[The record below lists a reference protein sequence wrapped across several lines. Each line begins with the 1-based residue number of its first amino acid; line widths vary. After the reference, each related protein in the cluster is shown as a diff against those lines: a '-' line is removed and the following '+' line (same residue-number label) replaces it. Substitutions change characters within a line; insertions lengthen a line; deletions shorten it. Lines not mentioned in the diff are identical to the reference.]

1 MLQLWLCADRR
12 ENTARMLG
20 EVARN
25 ASQKRSGQLL
35 LVPEQFSHMME
46 RRLCSCGGASIS
58 RYAEVL
64 SFSRLAARV
73 FSEVGG
79 AAERETDAGGKLL
92 MMSLA
97 VEQVRSRL
105 KIYGNCAAKPEFL
118 LQLLDILEEFR
129 GFCVN
134 AEALRAASA
143 ELSGVLAVKMEEF
156 ALLMESYDA
165 VCANVGQNP
174 QTKLS
179 RLLGALEESGFG
191 AGKHVYFDGFT
202 DFNGVER
209 EIIGQLLANGAQITV
224 ALHCD
229 GLDGAGQQFA
239 AARETAAE
247 LLHLA
252 RRESVRA
259 ELHTLPTPAPEAP
272 LAFLREHLFG
282 GAAKPYPAP
291 QETLVRIDAPDLSA
305 ECRIAAGEVLRLV
318 EDGLRWRDI
327 TLACADYAAYRP
339 VLESVFR
346 RADIPAYFAGDTDIL
361 RQPVVHMLLSALDA
375 ATGGMEQDTVLAY
388 IKSGFLP
395 ISRQN
400 CDQLENYVLLWSIT
414 GARWEKPWAM
424 NPYGYRRALDEK
436 GEALLA
442 ELNCD
447 RQVLVTPLLRLR
459 DGLRAAKTT
468 GEMIL
473 ALNAFMEDI
482 ALNEQLNAQA
492 EEARRSG
499 ALQRAQ
505 EYAQVYSIVC
515 TLMEQMYG
523 VLGGTTRTTEE
534 FCRLFRTAVSRY
546 SVGTIPASLDCVNVG
561 SLMSQRQSD
570 GAVLL
575 LLGANEGV
583 FPAAAGNQSLLT
595 DRERTDL
602 MELGIGVMPTAAGCL
617 QRELAAIASVL
628 NAPEQRLYLGA
639 VRGKEA
645 YFVKRIAALFPELS
659 TISDAEALDCRSER
673 DHFIRIASDKARL
686 AALAAQDG
694 EAARHAEALLLS
706 ERDTV
711 GALSP
716 KAVEALYG
724 RTLRLSSSKIDT
736 LASCRF
742 RYFLQYGL
750 RTEERKSA
758 TMDPS
763 LYGTFVHDVL
773 EHTTR
778 CVQAEGGFAT
788 VPLARVLEIAQE
800 RMEEYARTELA
811 DLWQS
816 ARTEYLFRR
825 TFSEVREVVT
835 ELYRELSRS
844 AFVPRWLEL
853 HFSDGGTLPA
863 VKIVGEKM
871 TARLEG
877 YVDRADVWRCGDTAY
892 VRVIDYKTGKKSFD
906 YTKLLHGLGLQMLL
920 YLFALERS
928 GAALEGVPLIPAGV
942 LYFPARVERVSVTDK
957 LDEKSRDDAQK
968 KNRRRSGLL
977 LDSYAAL
984 QAMEP
989 CEDAP
994 TYLPYRYDKEG
1005 RRVGDLASEGQL
1017 RALEDHVFSTV
1028 AALGDA
1034 LYGGEITPN
1043 PYFCD
1048 RMDNACAFCP
1058 YGEVCRDG
1066 VRERWLAKIHS
1077 PKEFWQSLSERGRND
1092 G

>member
-20 EVARN
+20 EVALQ
-25 ASQKRSGQLL
+25 ASQKRGGLLL

-46 RRLCSCGGASIS
+46 RRLCACGGAPVS

-134 AEALRAASA
+134 ADALRAASA
-143 ELSGVLAVKMEEF
+143 ELSGVLAVKTEEF

-165 VCANVGQNP
+165 VCANIGQNP

-179 RLLGALEESGFG
+179 RLLAALEESGYG

-209 EIIGQLLANGAQITV
+209 EIIGQLLTNGAEVTV
-224 ALHCD
+224 NLHCD
-229 GLDGAGQQFA
+229 RLDGAGQQFA

-247 LLHLA
+247 LLRLA
-252 RRESVRA
+252 RRESVKT
-259 ELHTLPTPAPEAP
+259 ELHELPSSAPDTPTSY
-272 LAFLREHLFG
+272 LRAHLFG
-282 GAAKPYPAP
+282 GAASAYPSP
-291 QETLVRIDAPDLSA
+291 QEQIVRLDAPDLSA
-305 ECRIAAGEVLRLV
+305 ECRMAAGEILRLV
-318 EDGLRWRDI
+318 ESGLRWRDI
-327 TLACADYAAYRP
+327 TVACADYAAYRP
-339 VLESVFR
+339 VLESVLR

-375 ATGGMEQDTVLAY
+375 ATDGMEQETVLAY

-395 ISRQN
+395 ISGQN
-400 CDQLENYVLLWSIT
+400 CDRLENYVLLWSIT
-414 GARWEKPWAM
+414 GARWEKPWTM
-424 NPYGYRRALDEK
+424 NPYGYRRPIDDK
-436 GEALLA
+436 GEELLA
-442 ELNCD
+442 ELNRD
-447 RQVLVTPLLRLR
+447 RQALITPLLRLR

-468 GEMIL
+468 GEMLL

-482 ALNEQLNAQA
+482 ELNERLNALAQEAQA
-492 EEARRSG
+492 DG

-505 EYAQVYSIVC
+505 EYAQVYSVVC

-523 VLGGTTRTTEE
+523 VLGATERSPEE
-534 FCRLFRTAVSRY
+534 FCRLFQTAVSRY

-575 LLGANEGV
+575 LLGANEGM

-628 NAPEQRLYLGA
+628 NAPTERLYLGA
-639 VRGKEA
+639 VRGKES
-645 YFVKRIAALFPELS
+645 YFVKRIAALFPDLP
-659 TISDAEALDCRSER
+659 TVFDTEALDCRSER
-673 DHFIRIASDKARL
+673 DWLIRIASDKPRL
-686 AALAAQDG
+686 AELATRD
-694 EAARHAEALLLS
+694 EEVARHAQTLLQAGQ
-706 ERDTV
+706 DTV
-711 GALSP
+711 GVLSP
-716 KAVEALYG
+716 EAVEALYG
-724 RTLRLSSSKIDT
+724 KTLRLSSSKIDT

-773 EHTTR
+773 EYTTR
-778 CVQAEGGFAT
+778 RVMDAGGFAA

-825 TFSEVREVVT
+825 TFSEVREVIT
-835 ELYRELSRS
+835 ELYGELSRS

-853 HFSDGGTLPA
+853 HFSDGGTFPA

-877 YVDRADVWRCGDTAY
+877 FVDRADVWRCGDTAY

-928 GAALEGVPLIPAGV
+928 GAALEGVPLRPAGV
-942 LYFPARVERVSVTDK
+942 LYFPARVERVSVADK
-957 LDEKSRDDAQK
+957 LDEKSRDDARR

-977 LDSYAAL
+977 LDSYAVL

-994 TYLPYRYDKEG
+994 TYLPYRYGKDG
-1005 RRVGDLASEGQL
+1005 GRVGDLASEEQL
-1017 RALEDHVFSTV
+1017 RTLENHVFSTV
-1028 AALGDA
+1028 AALGDE
-1034 LYGGEITPN
+1034 LYGGEIAPN

-1048 RMDNACAFCP
+1048 RMDNACTFCP
-1058 YGEVCRDG
+1058 YGEVCGGD
-1066 VRERWLAKIHS
+1066 VRERWLAKLHS
-1077 PKEFWQSLSERGRND
+1077 PQEFWESLAERGN
-1092 G
+1092 GHG

>member
-12 ENTARMLG
+12 ENTQHLIDRIAD
-20 EVARN
+20 N
-25 ASQKRSGQLL
+25 ATHAVGGQLL
-35 LVPEQFSHMME
+35 IVPEQFSHMAE
-46 RRLCSCGGASIS
+46 RRLCACGGASIS

-79 AAERETDAGGKLL
+79 AAESETDAGGKLL

-134 AEALRAASA
+134 AAALRAASGA
-143 ELSGVLAVKMEEF
+143 LSGVLAVKTEEF

-165 VCANVGQNP
+165 VCANIGQNP
-174 QTKLS
+174 QTKLT
-179 RLLGALEESGFG
+179 RLLGALEESGYG

-209 EIIGQLLANGAQITV
+209 EIIARLLTNGAQVTV
-224 ALHCD
+224 DLHCD
-229 GLDGAGQQFA
+229 RLDGASQQFA

-247 LLHLA
+247 LLRLA
-252 RRESVRA
+252 RRESVKT
-259 ELHTLPTPAPEAP
+259 ELHELPCPVSETP
-272 LAFLREHLFG
+272 LAFLRANLFG
-282 GAAKPYPAP
+282 GAASAYPTP
-291 QETLVRIDAPDLSA
+291 QEQIVRLDAPDVDT
-305 ECRIAAGEVLRLV
+305 ECRMAAGEILRLA
-318 EDGLRWRDI
+318 EDGARWRDI
-327 TLACADYAAYRP
+327 TVACADYASYRP

-346 RADIPAYFAGDTDIL
+346 RAEIPAYFAEDTEIL

-375 ATGGMEQDTVLAY
+375 ATDGMERETVLAY

-395 ISRQN
+395 ISGKK
-400 CDQLENYVLLWSIT
+400 CDQLENYVLLWSVT
-414 GARWEKPWAM
+414 GARWETPWTM
-424 NPYGYRRALDEK
+424 NPYGYRRAMDEK
-436 GEALLA
+436 GETLLA
-442 ELNCD
+442 ELNES
-447 RQVLVTPLLRLR
+447 RRYLVTPLLHLR
-459 DGLRAAKTT
+459 NGLRAAKTT
-468 GEMIL
+468 GEML
-473 ALNAFMEDI
+473 LTLNAFMEEIDLNGR
-482 ALNEQLNAQA
+482 LNEQAQ
-492 EEARRSG
+492 EAQRNG

-505 EYAQVYSIVC
+505 EYAQVYSVVC

-523 VLGGTTRTTEE
+523 VLGATTRTPEE
-534 FCRLFRTAVSRY
+534 FCRLFQTAVSRY

-561 SLMSQRQSD
+561 SLMSQRQSES
-570 GAVLL
+570 AVLL

-628 NAPEQRLYLGA
+628 NAPTERLCLGA

-645 YFVKRIAALFPELS
+645 YFVRRIATLFPDMP
-659 TISDAEALDCRSER
+659 TVSDTEALDCRSER
-673 DHFIRIASDKARL
+673 DYFIRIASDTPRL
-686 AALAAQDG
+686 AALAQRDG
-694 EAARHAEALLLS
+694 ETAKRAQTLL
-706 ERDTV
+706 RAGDDTV
-711 GALSP
+711 GVLSP
-716 KAVEALYG
+716 EAVEALYG

-750 RTEERKSA
+750 RTEERKTA
-758 TMDPS
+758 TMDAS

-773 EHTTR
+773 EYTTR
-778 CVQAEGGFAT
+778 RVMSEGGFSA

-816 ARTEYLFRR
+816 ARAEYLFRR
-825 TFSEVREVVT
+825 TFSEVREVIT
-835 ELYRELSRS
+835 ELYGELSRS

-863 VKIVGEKM
+863 VKIVGERM

-877 YVDRADVWRCGDTAY
+877 FVDRADVWRCGDTAY

-928 GAALEGVPLIPAGV
+928 GAALEGVPLKPAGV
-942 LYFPARVERVSVTDK
+942 LYFPARVERVSVADR
-957 LDEKSRDDAQK
+957 LDEKSREDARK

-977 LDSYAAL
+977 LDSYAVL
-984 QAMEP
+984 QAMES
-989 CEDAP
+989 CESAP
-994 TYLPYRYDKEG
+994 IYLPYRYDKEG
-1005 RRVGDLASEGQL
+1005 GRVGDLASGEQL
-1017 RALEDHVFSTV
+1017 RILEEHVFSTV
-1028 AALGDA
+1028 AALGDE
-1034 LYGGEITPN
+1034 LYGGEIAPD

-1048 RMDNACAFCP
+1048 RMDNACALCP
-1058 YGEVCRDG
+1058 YGELCVGG
-1066 VRERWLAKIHS
+1066 VNERWLAKLRS
-1077 PKEFWQSLSERGRND
+1077 PKEFWQSLAERRNEH